1 MPENCKPC
9 QVLKD
14 CIQFQDFVPSNP
26 NDKIYYSK
34 AQTLTV
40 TCPAGTTATVPL
52 DAGIIAYVL
61 TFSLGNPPYPNLT
74 LNCTGGTISIP
85 VPDDV
90 TQAQLDGLINRMLNQ
105 CLTQIAIG
113 IGCGGGVFFNTMQ
126 QVSCLDQSLG
136 VLVPGALPAGVSP
149 VDNPGGTGNH
159 NNTLVIAA
167 GTIQSTIS
175 IADANAKALQV
186 LNEIFSTRNA
196 ICGGSP

>member
-40 TCPAGTTATVPL
+40 TCPAGTIAVVPL

-74 LNCTGGTISIP
+74 LNCTGGTVSVP

-90 TQAQLDGLINRMLNQ
+90 THAQLDTLINGMLNQ

-113 IGCGGGVFFNTMQ
+113 IGCGGGVFFNTE
-126 QVSCLDQSLG
+126 QSVGCPDLNQFTS
-136 VLVPGALPAGVSP
+136 VAGAIPAGVSLS
-149 VDNPGGTGNH
+149 GH
-159 NNTLVIAA
+159 YLVIAA

-186 LNEIFSTRNA
+186 LNEIFSTFNVV
-196 ICGGSP
+196 CTGNP

>member
-14 CIQFQDFVPSNP
+14 CIQFQDFAPSNP
-26 NDKIYYSK
+26 DDKTYYSK
-34 AQTLTV
+34 AQTMTV

-90 TQAQLDGLINRMLNQ
+90 TQAQLDALINGMLNQ
-105 CLTQIAIG
+105 CLTQIAIN
-113 IGCGGGVFFNTMQ
+113 IGCSSGVFLNTQ
-126 QVSCLDQSLG
+126 QVNAQCVDIG
-136 VLVPGALPAGVSP
+136 TVEIAGALPAGVLIDP
-149 VDNPGGTGNH
+149 
-159 NNTLVIAA
+159 NNNEQLIMSA
-167 GTIQSTIS
+167 GIIQSTIS
-175 IADANAKALQV
+175 IADANAKAQQV
-186 LNEIFSTRNA
+186 LAEIFSTRNA
-196 ICGGSP
+196 ACGS